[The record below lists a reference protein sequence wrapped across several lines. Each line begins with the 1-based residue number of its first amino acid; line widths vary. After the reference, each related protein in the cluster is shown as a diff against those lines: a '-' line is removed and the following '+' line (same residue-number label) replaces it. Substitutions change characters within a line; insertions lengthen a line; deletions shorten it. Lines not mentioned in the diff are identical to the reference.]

1 MDWADDVQVFS
12 VGGKQGCSEQSGDF
26 FRALSASIGQT
37 SKSKLHGAGTRP
49 KLGTS
54 AAHPYGISTA
64 EQQWIK
70 QNIYK
75 SLSAV

>member
-1 MDWADDVQVFS
+1 MLEANRGVQNKV
-12 VGGKQGCSEQSGDF
+12 EIF

-54 AAHPYGISTA
+54 AAHPYGMSTA
-64 EQQWIK
+64 EQQRIK
-70 QNIYK
+70 
-75 SLSAV
+75 